1 MIRKTLQLVYI
12 GLVLYMLVNILIA
25 VYVAGMSV
33 FVSAVNW
40 GMHQIWG
47 WNLFDPA
54 LVLVPLAL
62 LAKLPRRLILMS
74 GVLSVL
80 VIIQIFLPHLRNT
93 FVYASALHPVNALLV
108 FGVTVTVLWLTLQ
121 FLRGE
126 INENQ
131 KIKDQS

>member
-1 MIRKTLQLVYI
+1 MWLQRLANVFFCPFSTTSVVDRSRGRMIRKTLQLVYI

-62 LAKLPRRLILMS
+62 LAKLPRRLVLIS
-74 GVLSVL
+74 GLLSLL
-80 VIIQIFLPHLRNT
+80 VIVQIF
-93 FVYASALHPVNALLV
+93 
-108 FGVTVTVLWLTLQ
+108 
-121 FLRGE
+121 
-126 INENQ
+126 
-131 KIKDQS
+131 